1 MCQKIKKGCIRVIR
15 KAEQMTM
22 WKGHHLTDL
31 YQCSETVQ
39 TFDVPLRLMTP
50 SLSIIG
56 THRCRMTLL
65 QYETQQ
71 QSNYR
76 NVRIFSFPPNKEHFI
91 TSWWPVHSQM
101 GLVFLQERP
110 LWNNGP
116 AWGIPIAVEPHK
128 ICSKQDF
135 LEDQASCSA
144 IISLCI
150 SCRHADAPGRHHS

>member
-1 MCQKIKKGCIRVIR
+1 
-15 KAEQMTM
+15 M

-76 NVRIFSFPPNKEHFI
+76 NVRIFSFPPQQRTLYHLLV
-91 TSWWPVHSQM
+91 TS
-101 GLVFLQERP
+101 P
-110 LWNNGP
+110 LSNGAGFP
-116 AWGIPIAVEPHK
+116 SGK
-128 ICSKQDF
+128 
-135 LEDQASCSA
+135 AS
-144 IISLCI
+144 LK
-150 SCRHADAPGRHHS
+150 